1 MCVFTQDVHKIKSL
15 KDFLDC
21 LEINS
26 NKKRSNYLERFFY
39 QD

>member
-1 MCVFTQDVHKIKSL
+1 MGLFTQDVCEIKSL

-21 LEINS
+21 LKINS